1 MGFSSD
7 VDAMLMDAVKVGS
20 CAERERCVI
29 LMMDEMHIKED
40 LVFDHY
46 RTSPPLAK
54 SMMVFMVRG
63 LFTTLQFPYAQFP
76 VMSVSGDQLYEPF
89 WEAIGRLEN
98 CGLKVRCF
106 RLT

>member
-1 MGFSSD
+1 
-7 VDAMLMDAVKVGS
+7 
-20 CAERERCVI
+20 
-29 LMMDEMHIKED
+29 MDEMHIKED

-46 RTSPPLAK
+46 TGKFIGYTNLGNVTDKLSEFERFVEERHGQTSPPLAK

-63 LFTTLQFPYAQFP
+63 LFTKLQFPYAQFP

-106 RLT
+106 ILT